1 MRRVCTAAAIAC
13 LLLPGCGDSRA
24 EREAAQASVDAAAR
38 AAAEAEAAK
47 WKPKKDP
54 DQKPTR
60 KDFSDIDDAWT
71 VLMEAVGKKDND
83 QYSAALA
90 WLASKGQPVVE
101 RMTAIMNDTTAGAT
115 QRLGGCI
122 VLGKVGAAARPQI
135 IQAALSS
142 DLGEVRKRAAEELG
156 QMKPPTRETVDTLV
170 IMLDKEEDE
179 LVLRHAIRALGKI
192 GEPAKAAA
200 AKLAA
205 MLENPDRYDRL
216 TLVDVNSAIKEIN
229 PRVGFHDMELE
240 E

>member
-13 LLLPGCGDSRA
+13 LLLPGCGDSHA
-24 EREAAQASVDAAAR
+24 EREAAQAAADAVAR

-71 VLMEAVGKKDND
+71 VLMEAVGKDND

-179 LVLRHAIRALGKI
+179 LVLRHAIKALGKI
-192 GEPAKAAA
+192 GEPAKAAV
-200 AKLAA
+200 AKLEA
-205 MLENPDRYDRL
+205 MLENPDGHDRL

-229 PRVGFHDMELE
+229 PRVGFRGMELDE
-240 E
+240 

>member
-1 MRRVCTAAAIAC
+1 MRRVCISAAIAC
-13 LLLPGCGDSRA
+13 LLLPGCGDSAA
-24 EREAAQASVDAAAR
+24 ERAAAEAATAAAAR

-71 VLMEAVGKKDND
+71 VLMEAVGKDND

-101 RMTAIMNDTTAGAT
+101 RMTAIMNDTTAGTT

-170 IMLDKEEDE
+170 IMLDEEKDE

-200 AKLAA
+200 AKLEA

-229 PRVGFHDMELE
+229 PRVGFHDMELDE
-240 E
+240 